1 MALEASA
8 DIRDSLHRMRQVLFF
23 FLETSADIRESL
35 HRMREFLRGPGA

>member
-23 FLETSADIRESL
+23 YFYFLFLEASADINDSL
-35 HRMREFLRGPGA
+35 P